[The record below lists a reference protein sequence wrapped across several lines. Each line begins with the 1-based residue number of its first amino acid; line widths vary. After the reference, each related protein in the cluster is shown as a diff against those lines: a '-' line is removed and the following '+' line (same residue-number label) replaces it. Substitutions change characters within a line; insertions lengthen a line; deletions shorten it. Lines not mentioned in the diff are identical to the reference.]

1 MPYLIFGVVLLG
13 LLLLA
18 ARAIVNADAA
28 QLGRFLVWLAAGIGM
43 TAAAAGLLFL
53 IVTDRWAP
61 ALVLAGGLAP
71 LVLRRRA
78 RWRRRYGA
86 ATGGGG
92 ERSEV
97 QTEFL
102 RMKLEHDTGVMTGTV
117 RRGAFAGRALEDL
130 DRSEMLTLW
139 RLCLAED
146 EQGARLLETYLDRF
160 RPDWRKGE
168 GASAGSGAG
177 SGAVMTRDQAYAILD
192 LKPGASPDEI
202 REAHRRL
209 MMKLHPDHG
218 GSTYLAAEI
227 NRAKDLLLGT

>member
-1 MPYLIFGVVLLG
+1 M
-13 LLLLA
+13 A

-28 QLGRFLVWLAAGIGM
+28 QLSRVLVWSMAGVGM
-43 TAAAAGLLFL
+43 TATAAALLFL

-78 RWRRRYGA
+78 RWRRRYGS
-86 ATGGGG
+86 ATGGGGG

-97 QTEFL
+97 QTELL
-102 RMKLEHDTGVMTGTV
+102 RMKLEHDTGAMSGVV
-117 RRGAFAGRALEDL
+117 RRGAFAGRTLEDL
-130 DRSEMLTLW
+130 NRAEILTLW
-139 RLCLAED
+139 RQCLAED

-168 GASAGSGAG
+168 TGDAGAG
-177 SGAVMTRDQAYAILD
+177 GAMTRDQAYAILD
-192 LKPGASPDEI
+192 LKPGASPEEI

-218 GSTYLAAEI
+218 GSTYLAAQI
-227 NRAKDLLLGT
+227 NRAKDLLLGA

>member
-1 MPYLIFGVVLLG
+1 MPYLLIGVVVLA

-28 QLGRFLVWLAAGIGM
+28 QLSRVLVWSMAGVGM
-43 TAAAAGLLFL
+43 TATAAALLFL

-78 RWRRRYGA
+78 RWRRRYGS
-86 ATGGGG
+86 ATGGGGG

-97 QTEFL
+97 QTELL
-102 RMKLEHDTGVMTGTV
+102 RMKLEHDTGAMSGVV
-117 RRGAFAGRALEDL
+117 RRGAFAGRTLEDL
-130 DRSEMLTLW
+130 NRAEMLTLW
-139 RLCLAED
+139 RQCLAED

-168 GASAGSGAG
+168 TGDAGAG
-177 SGAVMTRDQAYAILD
+177 GAMTRDQAYAILD
-192 LKPGASPDEI
+192 LKPGASPEEI

-218 GSTYLAAEI
+218 GSTYLAAQI
-227 NRAKDLLLGT
+227 NRAKDLLLGA

>member
-1 MPYLIFGVVLLG
+1 MPYLLIGVIVLG

-28 QLGRFLVWLAAGIGM
+28 QLGRFVVWSMAGIGM
-43 TAAAAGLLFL
+43 TATAAALLFL

-86 ATGGGG
+86 ATGGG

-97 QTEFL
+97 QTELL
-102 RMKLEHDTGVMTGTV
+102 RMKLEHDTGAMSGVV
-117 RRGAFAGRALEDL
+117 RRGAFAGRTLEDL
-130 DRSEMLTLW
+130 NRAEVLTLW
-139 RLCLAED
+139 RQCLAED

-168 GASAGSGAG
+168 AGDAGAG
-177 SGAVMTRDQAYAILD
+177 GAMTRDQAYAILD
-192 LKPGASPDEI
+192 LKPDATPEEI

-218 GSTYLAAEI
+218 GSTYLAAQI

>member
-1 MPYLIFGVVLLG
+1 MAYLLIGVIVLG

-28 QLGRFLVWLAAGIGM
+28 QLSRVIVWSAAGVGM
-43 TAAAAGLLFL
+43 TATAAALLFL

-92 ERSEV
+92 GERSEV
-97 QTEFL
+97 QTELL
-102 RMKLEHDTGVMTGTV
+102 RMKLEHDTGAMSGVV
-117 RRGAFAGRALEDL
+117 RRGAFAGRTLEDL
-130 DRSEMLTLW
+130 NRTEVLTLW
-139 RLCLAED
+139 RQCLAED

-168 GASAGSGAG
+168 TGDAGAG
-177 SGAVMTRDQAYAILD
+177 GAMTRDQAYAILD
-192 LKPGASPDEI
+192 LKPGASPEEI

-218 GSTYLAAEI
+218 GSTYLAAQI
-227 NRAKDLLLGT
+227 NRAKDLLLGA